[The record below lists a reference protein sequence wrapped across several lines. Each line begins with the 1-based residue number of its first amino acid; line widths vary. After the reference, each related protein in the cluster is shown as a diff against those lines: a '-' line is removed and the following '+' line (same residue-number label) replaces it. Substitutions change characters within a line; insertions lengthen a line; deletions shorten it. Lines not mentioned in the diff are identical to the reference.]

1 MNFKSMSRKNTSIVS
16 LHADPQVLKEVM
28 IREIGTRQ
36 VIMEYIKLHMKKG
49 TDYGSIEIVSKKT
62 GRSFKTKPS
71 LFKPGSE
78 KFLSLFKLQARF
90 RKDSETW
97 EMAGSY
103 PNIFTYVCELFNA
116 KGVKVGEGRGATRLD
131 EKHDWTVNNAIKI
144 AQKRAQID
152 AVLRTGALSD
162 FFTQDFEEET
172 APKSYRVERLT
183 PARDDDEQSEPVAK
197 DYTDKG
203 KIKELMQK
211 LGKVATPKAVKDLTG
226 IDFKEE
232 NYKAI
237 IKFLDGEL
245 QMDKALKG
253 E

>member
-1 MNFKSMSRKNTSIVS
+1 MAKKTSIIP
-16 LHADPQVLKEVM
+16 LDADPVVLRDVM
-28 IREIGTRQ
+28 VREIGTRQ

-49 TDYGSIEIVSKKT
+49 TDYGSIEIVSKRT
-62 GRSFKTKPS
+62 GAKFKTKPS

-103 PNIFTYVCELFNA
+103 PNIFTYICELFNA

-131 EKHDWTVNNAIKI
+131 EKADWTVNNAIKI

-162 FFTQDFEEET
+162 FFTQDFEEEIT
-172 APKSYRVERLT
+172 PSKTYKVERLT
-183 PARDDDEQSEPVAK
+183 PARDDDEQSEPVRK
-197 DYTDKG
+197 DESEKG

-211 LGKVATPKAVKDLTG
+211 LGKIATPRAVKDLTG
-226 IDFKEE
+226 LDFIEA
-232 NYKAI
+232 NYAAI
-237 IKFLDGEL
+237 IKSLDGEL